1 MKFTGEKNLG
11 IALLIIGMVI
21 TVFIQIRINAF
32 SSLTVNVNP
41 SPDYPRWMPLE
52 FTYWMGPPVL
62 IRYQEVGLM
71 ALVTGMT
78 LLIRPFIF
86 NHEQLKYDSEKDQRR
101 E

>member
-1 MKFTGEKNLG
+1 MKFTVEKNLG
-11 IALLIIGMVI
+11 FILLIVGIVI
-21 TVFIQIRINAF
+21 TGFIQIRINAF
-32 SSLTVNVNP
+32 PSSTVNVNP

-52 FTYWMGPPVL
+52 FTHWNGPLVL
-62 IRYQEVGLM
+62 LRYQEVGLM
-71 ALVTGMT
+71 ALVAGMT